1 MYNPKQSVFIYMEHI
16 DTKAEI
22 GRKNIS
28 MIIYPLGI
36 TRLNLTNNAVMG
48 KAISILLAR
57 KLRFRGLNCPAVVT
71 RQSGN

>member
-36 TRLNLTNNAVMG
+36 TRLNLTNNAVIWG
-48 KAISILLAR
+48 KLFLFYW
-57 KLRFRGLNCPAVVT
+57 LEN
-71 RQSGN
+71 